1 MKIQLTRSVQ
11 ELLYSI
17 SARNT
22 TFFRKFMGI
31 FGVEIFYILKA
42 TFVDIVQISFRR
54 LLSPAASRGCAEP
67 SAPPRLL
74 CAALS
79 AAHKKPMRASPAWAL
94 SAALPPRARRGGAVC
109 DAYPA
114 AAFRRKAER
123 RPWRGADAN
132 GFGVREALNKS
143 RHASCLHIFRNL
155 ARKLLEIHQ
164 VFLRRFHTITG
175 GGFRLRK
182 ICLRN
187 LHTRFNQHFPRT
199 VPAALSR
206 QPSSYRL
213 SLHYNRIRR
222 RQPCMSLKTQCSN
235 PRR

>member
-17 SARNT
+17 STRNT

-31 FGVEIFYILKA
+31 FGVEILHILKA
-42 TFVDIVQISFRR
+42 DFVNIAQISFRR

-109 DAYPA
+109 GAYPA

-123 RPWRGADAN
+123 CPWRGADAN
-132 GFGVREALNKS
+132 GFGVR
-143 RHASCLHIFRNL
+143 
-155 ARKLLEIHQ
+155 
-164 VFLRRFHTITG
+164 
-175 GGFRLRK
+175 
-182 ICLRN
+182 
-187 LHTRFNQHFPRT
+187 T
-199 VPAALSR
+199 VRAALSR

>member
-31 FGVEIFYILKA
+31 FGVEIFCILKA
-42 TFVDIVQISFRR
+42 AFVDIVQISFRR

-67 SAPPRLL
+67 SAPPRLW

-109 DAYPA
+109 GAYPA

-123 RPWRGADAN
+123 CPWRGADAN

-164 VFLRRFHTITG
+164 VFLRRFHTSK
-175 GGFRLRK
+175 RK

-199 VPAALSR
+199 VPAALSH

-222 RQPCMSLKTQCSN
+222 RQPCMSLKTRCSN